1 MRSSP
6 VLVSLNCQFVKNE
19 NDLGDEPLGVSM
31 DDCLIDEP
39 LGVSMDDCL
48 IDGPLGCLWRI
59 ILSRLIELE
68 ILVKFHNL
76 GFWSV

>member
-6 VLVSLNCQFVKNE
+6 VMVSLNCQFVKNE
-19 NDLGDEPLGVSM
+19 NDLG
-31 DDCLIDEP
+31 DEP

-68 ILVKFHNL
+68 TLVKFDNL
-76 GFWSV
+76 EFWSV

>member
-6 VLVSLNCQFVKNE
+6 ALVSLSCQFVKNE
-19 NDLGDEPLGVSM
+19 NDLGDGPLR
-31 DDCLIDEP
+31 
-39 LGVSMDDCL
+39 VSMDDCL

-68 ILVKFHNL
+68 TLVKFHNL